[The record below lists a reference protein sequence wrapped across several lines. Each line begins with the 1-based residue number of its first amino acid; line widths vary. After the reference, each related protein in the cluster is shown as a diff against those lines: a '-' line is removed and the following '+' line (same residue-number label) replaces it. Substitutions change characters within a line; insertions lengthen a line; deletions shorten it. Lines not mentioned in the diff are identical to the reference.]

1 MKKKFI
7 TAAVLLLG
15 FIYALSQ
22 TKPKTT
28 TLKPSQADPKAIAAS
43 ITRGTAV
50 YRQECLSCHQAD
62 GGGVPHLNPP
72 LAQSTTVLKDSKKSI
87 AIVLKGMSDRIP
99 IDDEYY
105 SNNMAPHNNLTDQ
118 QIADVLT
125 YIRNNFGN
133 KASAV
138 TSAEVKAVRG
148 SAVKK
153 IK

>member
-1 MKKKFI
+1 MKRLI
-7 TAAVLLLG
+7 TAIIFLPGFVYVL
-15 FIYALSQ
+15 AQ
-22 TKPKTT
+22 TKTKVAKMPQAAPKE
-28 TLKPSQADPKAIAAS
+28 IAAS

-62 GGGVPHLNPP
+62 GSGVPHLNPP
-72 LAQSTTVLKDSKKSI
+72 LTQSTTVLKDSKKSI
-87 AIVLKGMSDRIP
+87 AIILKGMSDRTP

-133 KASAV
+133 KANAV
-138 TSAEVKAVRG
+138 TPAEVKAVRG
-148 SAVKK
+148 AAVKK

>member
-1 MKKKFI
+1 MKKKLI
-7 TAAVLLLG
+7 TAMVLLSG
-15 FIYALSQ
+15 FVYVLAQ

-28 TLKPSQADPKAIAAS
+28 TIKPSHADPKASNAS

-62 GGGVPHLNPP
+62 GSGVPHLNPP
-72 LAQSTTVLKDSKKSI
+72 LAQSATVLKDSKRSI

-138 TSAEVKAVRG
+138 TPAEVKAVRG
-148 SAVKK
+148 LAAKK
-153 IK
+153 KK